1 MPKTARIEVNDKS
14 VELPIVVGSEGETG
28 IDIGKLRA
36 ETNSITLDPGFVNT
50 GSCESGITFLNG
62 EKGILRYRGY
72 PIEVL
77 AEKSNFL
84 EVSYLLIFGELPYSN
99 ELEKFE
105 FNVKRHTMLHEDV
118 KHIYQAFPKD
128 AHPMAIL
135 SSIVCA
141 LSTFYPDFSATDRDA
156 VDLAIWRLMGKLP
169 TIAAWSY
176 KKNIGQPF
184 VFPVNEYSYAK
195 NFLHMLFSVPTT
207 SYEAPPEFVEALNV
221 LFILHADHE
230 QNCSTSTVRL
240 VGSSR
245 ANLFASISTGI
256 AALWGPLH
264 GGANQAVLEML
275 QQIHIDGG
283 DVQKF
288 VKLAK
293 DKDSSFRLMG
303 FGHRVYKNFDP
314 RANILKEYCDKILK
328 MLGTSDPLLNIAK
341 QLEEAALTDEYFIDR
356 NLYPNVDFY
365 SGIIYKALGF
375 PTEMFTVLFSLGRLP
390 GWIAH
395 WLEMHNSASK
405 IGRPRQIY
413 TGHTKREYVALSQRN
428 IK

>member
-1 MPKTARIEVNDKS
+1 MAETAKIEVKDKS
-14 VELPIVVGSEGETG
+14 IELPLVEGSEGETG

-84 EVSYLLIFGELPYSN
+84 EVSYLLIFGELPSRK

-105 FNVKRHTMLHEDV
+105 FNIKRHTMLHEDV

-141 LSTFYPDFSATDRDA
+141 LSTFYPDFSATDTDA

-184 VFPVNEYSYAK
+184 VFPVNEYSYPK
-195 NFLHMLFSVPTT
+195 NFLHMLFSLPTT
-207 SYEAPPEFVEALNV
+207 SYEVPPEFVEALNV

-275 QQIHIDGG
+275 QKIYIDGG

-288 VKLAK
+288 VKLSK

-314 RANILKEYCDKILK
+314 RATILKGYCDKILK
-328 MLGTSDPLLNIAK
+328 LLGTPDPLLDIAK

-375 PTEMFTVLFSLGRLP
+375 PTDRFTVLFSR
-390 GWIAH
+390 
-395 WLEMHNSASK
+395 
-405 IGRPRQIY
+405 
-413 TGHTKREYVALSQRN
+413 
-428 IK
+428 

>member
-1 MPKTARIEVNDKS
+1 MANTARLEVNEKS
-14 VELPIVVGSEGETG
+14 IDLPLVMGSESEIG
-28 IDIGKLRA
+28 IDISKLRSQTKA
-36 ETNSITLDPGFVNT
+36 ITLDPGFVNT
-50 GSCESGITFLNG
+50 GSCESGITYLDG
-62 EKGILRYRGY
+62 ENGILRYRGY
-72 PIEVL
+72 PIEQL

-84 EVSYLLIFGELPYSN
+84 EVSYLLIYGELPTN
-99 ELEKFE
+99 QQLNDFE
-105 FNVKRHTMLHEDV
+105 YNVKQHTLLHEDV
-118 KHIYQAFPKD
+118 RHIYQAFPKD

-141 LSTFYPDFSATDRDA
+141 LSTFYPDFSATDSDA

-184 VFPVNEYSYAK
+184 VYPINEFTYTK
-195 NFLHMLFSVPTT
+195 NFLNMLFGVPTT
-207 SYEAPPEFVEALNV
+207 NYEVPEEFVKALNV

-240 VGSSR
+240 VGSSE

-275 QQIHIDGG
+275 KQIHNDGG

-293 DKDSSFRLMG
+293 DKGSGFRLMG

-314 RANILKEYCDKILK
+314 RATILKGYCDEILDL
-328 MLGTSDPLLNIAK
+328 LGTPDPLLDIAK
-341 QLEEAALTDEYFIDR
+341 QLEEAALTDEYFIER

-375 PTEMFTVLFSLGRLP
+375 PTDMFTVLFSLGRLP

-395 WLEMHNSASK
+395 WLEMRNGISK

-413 TGHTKREYVALSQRN
+413 TGQTERNYESLSQRN
-428 IK
+428 

>member
-1 MPKTARIEVNDKS
+1 MPETAKIQVNDKS
-14 VELPIVVGSEGETG
+14 IELPLVVGSEGETG

-36 ETNSITLDPGFVNT
+36 ETKSITLDPGFVNT

-77 AEKSNFL
+77 SEKSNFL
-84 EVSYLLIFGELPYSN
+84 EVSYLLIFGELPSN
-99 ELEKFE
+99 KELEKFE

-184 VFPVNEYSYAK
+184 VFPVNDYSYAK

-328 MLGTSDPLLNIAK
+328 MLGTSDPLLDIAK

-375 PTEMFTVLFSLGRLP
+375 PTDMFTVLFSLGRLP

-413 TGHTKREYVALSQRN
+413 TGHTEREYVALSQRN
-428 IK
+428 

>member
-1 MPKTARIEVNDKS
+1 MLGTARIEVNDKS
-14 VELPIVVGSEGETG
+14 IELPLVVGSEGETG

-36 ETNSITLDPGFVNT
+36 QTKSITLDPGFVNT

-84 EVSYLLIFGELPYSN
+84 EVSYLLIFGELPSTQQ
-99 ELEKFE
+99 LGKFKY
-105 FNVKRHTMLHEDV
+105 NVKRHTMLHEDV

-275 QQIHIDGG
+275 QQIHIGRWRRAKVCKTCQRERFIISFNG
-283 DVQKF
+283 LWASCLQKF
-288 VKLAK
+288 
-293 DKDSSFRLMG
+293 
-303 FGHRVYKNFDP
+303 
-314 RANILKEYCDKILK
+314 
-328 MLGTSDPLLNIAK
+328 
-341 QLEEAALTDEYFIDR
+341 
-356 NLYPNVDFY
+356 
-365 SGIIYKALGF
+365 
-375 PTEMFTVLFSLGRLP
+375 
-390 GWIAH
+390 
-395 WLEMHNSASK
+395 
-405 IGRPRQIY
+405 
-413 TGHTKREYVALSQRN
+413 
-428 IK
+428 

>member
-1 MPKTARIEVNDKS
+1 MANTARLEVNEKS
-14 VELPIVVGSEGETG
+14 IDLPLVMGSESEIG
-28 IDIGKLRA
+28 IDISKLRSQTKA
-36 ETNSITLDPGFVNT
+36 ITLDPGFVNT
-50 GSCESGITFLNG
+50 GSCESGITYLDG
-62 EKGILRYRGY
+62 ENGILRYRGY
-72 PIEVL
+72 PIEQL

-84 EVSYLLIFGELPYSN
+84 EVSYLLIYGELPTN
-99 ELEKFE
+99 LQLNDFE
-105 FNVKRHTMLHEDV
+105 YNVKQHTLLHEDV
-118 KHIYQAFPKD
+118 RHIYQAFPKD

-135 SSIVCA
+135 LSIVCA
-141 LSTFYPDFSATDRDA
+141 LSTFYPDFSATDSEA

-184 VFPVNEYSYAK
+184 VYPINEFTYTK
-195 NFLHMLFSVPTT
+195 NFLNMLFGVPTT
-207 SYEAPPEFVEALNV
+207 NYEVPEEFVKALNV

-240 VGSSR
+240 VGSSE

-275 QQIHIDGG
+275 KQIHNDGG

-293 DKDSSFRLMG
+293 DKGSGFRLMG

-314 RANILKEYCDKILK
+314 RATILKGYCDKILDL
-328 MLGTSDPLLNIAK
+328 LGTPDPLLDIAK
-341 QLEEAALTDEYFIDR
+341 QLEEAALTDEYFIER

-375 PTEMFTVLFSLGRLP
+375 PTDMFTVLFSLGRLP

-395 WLEMHNSASK
+395 WLEMRNGISK

-413 TGHTKREYVALSQRN
+413 TGQTERNYESLSQRN
-428 IK
+428 

>member
-1 MPKTARIEVNDKS
+1 MSNFAKLDIKHKSFSLALIE
-14 VELPIVVGSEGETG
+14 GSEGEIG
-28 IDIGKLRA
+28 IDISKLRSL
-36 ETNSITLDPGFVNT
+36 TNSITLDPGFVNT
-50 GSCESGITFLNG
+50 GSCESGITFLDG

-72 PIEVL
+72 PIEQL

-84 EVSYLLIFGELPYSN
+84 EVSYLLIYGELPSKQQLQDFDY
-99 ELEKFE
+99 
-105 FNVKRHTMLHEDV
+105 NVKQHTMLHEDV
-118 KHIYQAFPKD
+118 RHIYQAFPKD

-141 LSTFYPDFSATDRDA
+141 LSTFYPDFSATDSEA
-156 VDLAIWRLMGKLP
+156 VDLAIWRLLGKLP
-169 TIAAWSY
+169 TIAAWSF

-184 VFPVNEYSYAK
+184 VYPINKFDYAK
-195 NFLHMLFSVPTT
+195 NFLHMLFSVPTKNFEV
-207 SYEAPPEFVEALNV
+207 YEEFVQALNI

-240 VGSSR
+240 VGSSE

-256 AALWGPLH
+256 AALWGRLH

-275 QQIHIDGG
+275 EQIHNDNEGI
-283 DVQKF
+283 QKF
-288 VKLAK
+288 LKLAK
-293 DKDSSFRLMG
+293 DKKSNFKLMG

-314 RANILKEYCDKILK
+314 RAKILKKYCDKILK
-328 MLGTSDPLLNIAK
+328 LLGTKDPLLDIAK
-341 QLEEAALTDEYFIDR
+341 RLEEAALTDSYFIDR

-365 SGIIYKALGF
+365 SGIIYKAMGF
-375 PTEMFTVLFSLGRLP
+375 PTDMFTVLFALGRLP

-395 WLEMHNSASK
+395 WLEMRNGISK

-413 TGHTKREYVALSQRN
+413 TGKTARKYIPLSKRS
-428 IK
+428 

>member
-1 MPKTARIEVNDKS
+1 MANTARLEVNEKS
-14 VELPIVVGSEGETG
+14 IDLPLVIGSESEIG
-28 IDIGKLRA
+28 IDISKLRSQTKA
-36 ETNSITLDPGFVNT
+36 ITLDPGFVNT
-50 GSCESGITFLNG
+50 GSCESGITYLDG

-72 PIEVL
+72 PIEQL

-84 EVSYLLIFGELPYSN
+84 EVSYLLIYGELPTN
-99 ELEKFE
+99 KQLNDFE
-105 FNVKRHTMLHEDV
+105 YNIKQHTLLHEDV
-118 KHIYQAFPKD
+118 RHIYQAFPKD

-141 LSTFYPDFSATDRDA
+141 LSTFYPDFSATDSDA

-184 VFPVNEYSYAK
+184 VYPINEFTYTK
-195 NFLHMLFSVPTT
+195 NFLNMLFGVPTT
-207 SYEAPPEFVEALNV
+207 NYEVPEEFVKALNV

-240 VGSSR
+240 VGSSE

-275 QQIHIDGG
+275 KQIHNDGG

-288 VKLAK
+288 VNLAK
-293 DKDSSFRLMG
+293 DKGSGFRLMG

-314 RANILKEYCDKILK
+314 RATILKGYCDKILDL
-328 MLGTSDPLLNIAK
+328 LGTPDPLLDIAK
-341 QLEEAALTDEYFIDR
+341 QLEEAALTDEYFIER

-375 PTEMFTVLFSLGRLP
+375 RTDMFTVLFSLGRLP

-395 WLEMHNSASK
+395 WLEMRNGISK

-413 TGHTKREYVALSQRN
+413 TGLTERNYVSLSQRN
-428 IK
+428 

>member
-1 MPKTARIEVNDKS
+1 MPGTARIEVNDKS
-14 VELPIVVGSEGETG
+14 IELPLVVGSEGETG

-36 ETNSITLDPGFVNT
+36 QTKSITLDPGFVNT

-77 AEKSNFL
+77 AGKSNFL
-84 EVSYLLIFGELPYSN
+84 EVSYLLIFGELPSTQQ
-99 ELEKFE
+99 LEKFE
-105 FNVKRHTMLHEDV
+105 YNVKRHTMLHEDV

-275 QQIHIDGG
+275 EQIHIDGG

-314 RANILKEYCDKILK
+314 RATILKEYCDKILK
-328 MLGTSDPLLNIAK
+328 LLGTPDPLLDIAK

-375 PTEMFTVLFSLGRLP
+375 PAEMFTVLFSLGRLP

-413 TGHTKREYVALSQRN
+413 TGHTEREYVALSQRN
-428 IK
+428 

>member
-1 MPKTARIEVNDKS
+1 MEKSAKIQVYDKS
-14 VELPIVVGSEGETG
+14 VELPLVKGSEDEIG

-36 ETNSITLDPGFVNT
+36 LTNSITLDPGFVNT

-77 AEKSNFL
+77 AEKSNFI
-84 EVSYLLIFGELPYSN
+84 EVSYLLIFGELPSSK

-118 KHIYQAFPKD
+118 KHIYQAFPKE

-156 VDLAIWRLMGKLP
+156 VDLAIWRLIGKLP

-184 VFPVNEYSYAK
+184 VFPVNDYSYAK

-207 SYEAPPEFVEALNV
+207 SYEVPPEFVEALNV

-275 QQIHIDGG
+275 QQIHSDGG

-293 DKDSSFRLMG
+293 DKDSLFRLMG

-314 RANILKEYCDKILK
+314 RATILKEYCDKILK
-328 MLGTSDPLLNIAK
+328 MLGTPDPLLDIAK
-341 QLEEAALTDEYFIDR
+341 QLEEAALTDQYFIDR

-375 PTEMFTVLFSLGRLP
+375 PTDMFTVLFSLGRLP

-413 TGHTKREYVALSQRN
+413 IGHTEREYVAIKKRN
-428 IK
+428 

>member
-1 MPKTARIEVNDKS
+1 MANTARLEVNEKS
-14 VELPIVVGSEGETG
+14 IDLPLVMGSESEIG
-28 IDIGKLRA
+28 IDISKLRSQTKA
-36 ETNSITLDPGFVNT
+36 ITLDPGFVNT
-50 GSCESGITFLNG
+50 GSCESGITFLDG

-72 PIEVL
+72 PIEQL

-84 EVSYLLIFGELPYSN
+84 EVSYLLIYGELPSN
-99 ELEKFE
+99 QQLNDFE
-105 FNVKRHTMLHEDV
+105 YNVKQHTLLHEDV
-118 KHIYQAFPKD
+118 RHIYQAFPKD

-141 LSTFYPDFSATDRDA
+141 LSTFYPDFSATDSDA

-184 VFPVNEYSYAK
+184 VYPINEFTYTK
-195 NFLHMLFSVPTT
+195 NFLNMLFGVPTT
-207 SYEAPPEFVEALNV
+207 NYEVPEEFVKALNV

-240 VGSSR
+240 VGSSE

-275 QQIHIDGG
+275 KQIHNDGG

-293 DKDSSFRLMG
+293 DKGSGFRLMG

-314 RANILKEYCDKILK
+314 RATILKGYCDKILDL
-328 MLGTSDPLLNIAK
+328 LGTPDPLLDIAK
-341 QLEEAALTDEYFIDR
+341 QLEEAALTDEYFIER

-375 PTEMFTVLFSLGRLP
+375 PTDMFTVLFSLGRLP

-395 WLEMHNSASK
+395 WLEMRNGISK

-413 TGHTKREYVALSQRN
+413 TGQTERNYESLSQRN
-428 IK
+428 

>member
-1 MPKTARIEVNDKS
+1 MSNFAKLDIKQKSFSLALIE
-14 VELPIVVGSEGETG
+14 GSEGEIG
-28 IDIGKLRA
+28 IDISKLRSL
-36 ETNSITLDPGFVNT
+36 TNSITLDPGFVNT
-50 GSCESGITFLNG
+50 GSCESGITFLDG

-72 PIEVL
+72 PIEQL

-84 EVSYLLIFGELPYSN
+84 EVSYLLIYGELPSKQQLQDFDY
-99 ELEKFE
+99 
-105 FNVKRHTMLHEDV
+105 NVKQHTMLHEDV
-118 KHIYQAFPKD
+118 RHIYQAFPKD

-141 LSTFYPDFSATDRDA
+141 LSTFYPDFSATDSEA
-156 VDLAIWRLMGKLP
+156 VDLAIWRLIGKFP
-169 TIAAWSY
+169 TIAAWSF

-184 VFPVNEYSYAK
+184 VYPINKFDYAK
-195 NFLHMLFSVPTT
+195 NFLHMLFSVPTKNFEV
-207 SYEAPPEFVEALNV
+207 YEEFVQALNI

-240 VGSSR
+240 VGSSE

-256 AALWGPLH
+256 AALWGRLH

-275 QQIHIDGG
+275 EQIHKDNEGI
-283 DVQKF
+283 QKF
-288 VKLAK
+288 LKLAK
-293 DKDSSFRLMG
+293 DKKSNFKLMG

-314 RANILKEYCDKILK
+314 RAKILKKYCDKILK
-328 MLGTSDPLLNIAK
+328 LLGTKDPLLDIAK
-341 QLEEAALTDEYFIDR
+341 RLEEAALTDSYFIDR

-365 SGIIYKALGF
+365 SGIIYKAIGF
-375 PTEMFTVLFSLGRLP
+375 PTDMFTVLFALGRLP

-395 WLEMHNSASK
+395 WLEMRNGISK

-413 TGHTKREYVALSQRN
+413 TGETVRKYIPLSKRS
-428 IK
+428 

>member
-1 MPKTARIEVNDKS
+1 MAKTARLEVNEKS
-14 VELPIVVGSEGETG
+14 IDLPLVMGSESEIG
-28 IDIGKLRA
+28 IDISKLRSHTKA
-36 ETNSITLDPGFVNT
+36 ITLDPGFVNT
-50 GSCESGITFLNG
+50 GSCESDITYLDG

-72 PIEVL
+72 PIEQL

-84 EVSYLLIFGELPYSN
+84 EVSYLLIYGELPTN
-99 ELEKFE
+99 QQLNDFE
-105 FNVKRHTMLHEDV
+105 YNVKQHTLLHEDV
-118 KHIYQAFPKD
+118 RHIYQAFPKD

-141 LSTFYPDFSATDRDA
+141 LSTFYPDFSATDSDA
-156 VDLAIWRLMGKLP
+156 VDLAIWRLIGKLP

-184 VFPVNEYSYAK
+184 VYPINEFTYTK
-195 NFLHMLFSVPTT
+195 NFLNMLFGVPTT
-207 SYEAPPEFVEALNV
+207 NYEVPEEFVKALNV

-240 VGSSR
+240 VGSSE

-275 QQIHIDGG
+275 KQIHNDGG

-293 DKDSSFRLMG
+293 DKGSGFRLMG

-314 RANILKEYCDKILK
+314 RATILKGYCDEILDL
-328 MLGTSDPLLNIAK
+328 LGTPDPLLDIAK
-341 QLEEAALTDEYFIDR
+341 QLEEAALTDEYFIER

-375 PTEMFTVLFSLGRLP
+375 PTDMFTVLFSLGRLP

-395 WLEMHNSASK
+395 WLEMRNGISK

-413 TGHTKREYVALSQRN
+413 TGQTERNYESLSQRN
-428 IK
+428 

>member
-1 MPKTARIEVNDKS
+1 MLGTARIEVNDNS
-14 VELPIVVGSEGETG
+14 IELPLVVGSEGETG

-36 ETNSITLDPGFVNT
+36 ETKSITLDPGFVNT

-84 EVSYLLIFGELPYSN
+84 EVSYLLIFGELPSSK

-195 NFLHMLFSVPTT
+195 NFLNMLFSVPTT

-275 QQIHIDGG
+275 EQIHIDGG

-314 RANILKEYCDKILK
+314 RATILKVYCDKIL
-328 MLGTSDPLLNIAK
+328 MLLGTSDPLLDIAK

-356 NLYPNVDFY
+356 KLYPNVDFY

-375 PTEMFTVLFSLGRLP
+375 PTDMFRVLFSLGRLP

-395 WLEMHNSASK
+395 WLEMHNIASK

-413 TGHTKREYVALSQRN
+413 TGHTEREYVALSQRN
-428 IK
+428 

>member
-1 MPKTARIEVNDKS
+1 MANTARLEVNEKS
-14 VELPIVVGSEGETG
+14 IDLPLVMGSESEIG
-28 IDIGKLRA
+28 IDISKLRSQTKA
-36 ETNSITLDPGFVNT
+36 ITLDPGFVNT
-50 GSCESGITFLNG
+50 GSCESGITYLDG
-62 EKGILRYRGY
+62 ENGILRYRGY
-72 PIEVL
+72 PIEQL

-84 EVSYLLIFGELPYSN
+84 EVSYLLIYGELPTN
-99 ELEKFE
+99 LQLNDFE
-105 FNVKRHTMLHEDV
+105 YNVKQHTLLHEDV
-118 KHIYQAFPKD
+118 RHIYQAFPKD

-141 LSTFYPDFSATDRDA
+141 LSTFYPDFSATDSDA

-184 VFPVNEYSYAK
+184 VYPINEFTYTK
-195 NFLHMLFSVPTT
+195 NFLNMLFGVPTT
-207 SYEAPPEFVEALNV
+207 NYEVPEEFVKALNV

-240 VGSSR
+240 VGSSE

-275 QQIHIDGG
+275 KQIHDDGG

-293 DKDSSFRLMG
+293 DKGSGFRLMG

-314 RANILKEYCDKILK
+314 RATILKGYCDKILDL
-328 MLGTSDPLLNIAK
+328 LGTPDPLLDIAK
-341 QLEEAALTDEYFIDR
+341 QLEEAALTDEYFIER

-375 PTEMFTVLFSLGRLP
+375 PTDMFTVLFSLGRLP

-395 WLEMHNSASK
+395 WLEMRNGISK

-413 TGHTKREYVALSQRN
+413 TGQTERNYESLSQRN
-428 IK
+428 